1 MPSVLFVNTRR
12 SPLEVNATALAAH
25 RLGYDVVVL
34 ADREPPFAREL
45 VAETRVVDTFD
56 TAAARAAALDLAR
69 RHDIQGVLT
78 WGDRDVEFVSA
89 LAAELGLPGLPA
101 EAARTVRNKYLTRE
115 ALTAAGRSDLM
126 PGYARVH
133 DEASLR
139 SAAGHVG
146 FPAILKPTSASGS
159 RGIHRVD
166 GEDDLAAEYELLSA
180 FTRPERDPIFR
191 ARPGELIYEELL
203 GGTEHSVEG
212 VVVGDEPRIVG
223 ITDKWVAPD
232 YSIEYLQIHPTALD
246 PVRQRAVEELARETV
261 RATGMRDC
269 AFHLECRLLPDGTA
283 KLLEVAGRIGG
294 GYITSHLIPLAT
306 GIDFYA
312 ATIAVATGNAP
323 DLTPRTAFHAGSR
336 QILSPRSG
344 TFTGFAGLDTVL
356 ELPGV
361 EHVAFD
367 QAVGTRVALPPV
379 DYMSC
384 VLGSVIARRGSH
396 GAVCD
401 VLEEAAGAA
410 GPVVTEPADLPDA
423 VLTEAADSPEARH
436 DL

>member
-34 ADREPPFAREL
+34 ADREPPFASEL
-45 VAETRVVDTFD
+45 VAETHVVDTFD
-56 TAAARAAALDLAR
+56 TTAAREAALALAR
-69 RHDIQGVLT
+69 RHAVHGVVT

-89 LAAELGLPGLPA
+89 LTTELGLPGLPPA
-101 EAARTVRNKYLTRE
+101 AARTVRNKFLTRE
-115 ALTAAGRSDLM
+115 ALGAAGRPDLM
-126 PGYARVH
+126 PAYARVH
-133 DEASLR
+133 DESSLR
-139 SAAGHVG
+139 SAADRVG
-146 FPAILKPTSASGS
+146 YPAILKPTSASGS
-159 RGIHRVD
+159 RGIHRID
-166 GEDDLAAEYELLSA
+166 SARDLAGEYELLRA

-203 GGTEHSVEG
+203 GGTEHSIEG
-212 VVVGDEPRIVG
+212 LVVGDEVWIVG
-223 ITDKWVAPD
+223 ITDKWVAPE
-232 YSIEYLQIHPTALD
+232 YSIEYLQVHPTGLEPA
-246 PVRQRAVEELARETV
+246 RQRALEELTTETV

-269 AFHLECRLLPDGTA
+269 VFHLECRLLPDGTA
-283 KLLEVAGRIGG
+283 RLLEVAGRIGG

-323 DLTPRTAFHAGSR
+323 DLTPRTAFSAGSR
-336 QILSPRSG
+336 QLISPRAG
-344 TFTGFAGLDTVL
+344 TFAGFNGLNAVL

-361 EHVAFD
+361 EHVALD
-367 QAVGTRVALPPV
+367 QAVGTRVALPPQ

-396 GAVCD
+396 TAVRE
-401 VLEEAAGAA
+401 VLEQAARAA
-410 GPVVTEPADLPDA
+410 DPGFTQPAEPATA
-423 VLTEAADSPEARH
+423 GH
-436 DL
+436 GN

>member
-1 MPSVLFVNTRR
+1 M
-12 SPLEVNATALAAH
+12 EVNATALAAR

-34 ADREPPFAREL
+34 TDREPPFAPEL
-45 VAETRVVDTFD
+45 VAEVRVVDAFD
-56 TAAARAAALDLAR
+56 AAAARAAALDLAR
-69 RHDIQGVLT
+69 RHAFHGVVT
-78 WGDRDVEFVSA
+78 WGDRDVEFVAA
-89 LAAELGLPGLPA
+89 LTAELGLPGLPA
-101 EAARTVRNKYLTRE
+101 AAARTVRNKYLTRE
-115 ALTAAGRSDLM
+115 ALAAAGRSDLM

-139 SAAGHVG
+139 SAAERLGY
-146 FPAILKPTSASGS
+146 PAILKPTSASGS
-159 RGIHRVD
+159 RGIHRIES
-166 GEDDLAAEYELLSA
+166 GEDLAAEYGVLRE

-223 ITDKWVAPD
+223 ITDKWVAPE
-232 YSIEYLQIHPTALD
+232 YSIEYLQVHPTALD
-246 PVRQRAVEELARETV
+246 EPHRQAVEDLARQTI
-261 RATGMRDC
+261 RATDMRDC

-283 KLLEVAGRIGG
+283 RLLEIAGRIGG

-312 ATIAVATGNAP
+312 ATIAVATGDAP

-336 QILSPRSG
+336 QLISPRPG
-344 TFTGFAGLDTVL
+344 TFTGFVGLNSVL

-361 EHVAFD
+361 EHVALD
-367 QAVGTRVALPPV
+367 QAVGTHVELPPA
-379 DYMSC
+379 DYTSC

-396 GAVCD
+396 RAVRD
-401 VLEEAAGAA
+401 VLEAAARVAA
-410 GPVVTEPADLPDA
+410 PLLTEPAPSLGPG
-423 VLTEAADSPEARH
+423 H
-436 DL
+436 DR